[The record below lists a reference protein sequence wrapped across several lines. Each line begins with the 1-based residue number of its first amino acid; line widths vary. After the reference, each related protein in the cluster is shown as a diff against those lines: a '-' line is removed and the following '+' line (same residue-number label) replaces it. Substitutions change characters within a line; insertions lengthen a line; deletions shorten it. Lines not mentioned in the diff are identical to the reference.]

1 MAGRNP
7 RVFKKPP
14 VGQPVRM
21 DTNTVQYLDKVPP
34 LPPAPRPALP
44 PAPFAST
51 EWLAKGINE
60 AVNLGPD
67 SDFGHPN
74 HYLRGIADDREFLY
88 NLQKVLESKGI
99 TELDPVGEHGL
110 PRQGS
115 FKSTFSAGDNVLKFG
130 EFGNAD
136 WEAGALPHG
145 VWGVNPL
152 TEAFDF
158 GPIPTEDGPP
168 AHRGVSVY
176 VQPRTELMHP
186 IHGSPQ
192 ENRLH
197 HKTLSSA
204 LAKQGWIWSDD
215 HMGNMA
221 FLKGDEYN
229 PVVID
234 GDVRPWAGAADYGVP
249 QGYEDARVAR
259 DAPRILKF
267 PGDKHIR
274 QGFVAS
280 KFTPPTKPDWY
291 YSVLLPLLMSAG
303 QGEEKQQQPAG
314 PLAGLMES
322 Y

>member
-1 MAGRNP
+1 MAGRHP
-7 RVFKKPP
+7 RFKKLNPP
-14 VGQPVRM
+14 MGKPGWM
-21 DTNTVQYLDKVPP
+21 DTNTIQYLDKVPP
-34 LPPAPRPALP
+34 LPPPQPVIPSAP

-51 EWLAKGINE
+51 EWLAKGIND
-60 AVNLGPD
+60 AVKLGPD
-67 SDFGHPN
+67 SDFGYPN

-88 NLQKVLESKGI
+88 NLQKVLESKGV
-99 TELDPVGEHGL
+99 TELDPMGEHGL

-130 EFGNAD
+130 EFGNAE
-136 WEAGALPHG
+136 WESGALPHG

-152 TEAFDF
+152 SEAFDF
-158 GPIPTEDGPP
+158 APTSAEDGPA
-168 AHRGVSVY
+168 AHKGVSVY

-197 HKTLSSA
+197 HKTLTSA
-204 LAKQGWIWSDD
+204 LEKQGWIWSDD
-215 HMGNMA
+215 HLGNMA

-234 GDVRPWAGAADYGVP
+234 GDVRPWAGAADYG
-249 QGYEDARVAR
+249 QARGYESARE
-259 DAPRILKF
+259 APRILKF

-280 KFTPPTKPDWY
+280 QFTPPTKPDWY

-303 QGEEKQQQPAG
+303 GGEEQQKQP
-314 PLAGLMES
+314 PGLLSGLTES